1 MRIHLI
7 AIGGAAMH
15 NIALALHQNGHL
27 VSGSDDEI
35 YNPARARLAAAGLL
49 PEAEGW
55 RPERLNAD
63 IDIVILGMHARAD
76 NPELQR
82 ALDLGLKVL
91 SYPAFLYEHARF
103 KTRMVIAGSH
113 GKTTTTAMAM
123 HVLRKLGIDFDYLV
137 GAQLDGFDTMVRLSD
152 APVLIVEGDEYLSS
166 CLEPVSKMVQYRPHH
181 AVITGIAWDHVN
193 VFPRFEDYCSQFGMF
208 MDHIEPGGDLFWYFR
223 DKEIEKLLDARNA
236 TKQFKDHPFEGFE
249 ASVENGQMFIH
260 LPNKEPVPVQ
270 FFGAHN
276 LLNAK
281 AAFHL
286 CSQLG
291 VTVVDFVA
299 QIADFKGAAKRLQQ
313 LAQTKHNIT
322 WLDFAHAPSKAR
334 ATVEAVKVL
343 YPDRKLTAC
352 LELHTFSSLNQAF
365 LPQYQGTLNGADQA
379 FVFYSPH
386 TLEMKRMPSISA
398 EEIRQAFGHPNLE
411 VITEANALHAQLKA
425 QDWLERNLLL
435 MSSGTFGGMDLKD
448 IT

>member
-15 NIALALHQNGHL
+15 NIALALHQNGHQ

-35 YNPARARLAAAGLL
+35 YNPAKARLAASGLL
-49 PEAEGW
+49 PETEGW
-55 RPERLNAD
+55 HPERLSAD

-82 ALDLGLKVL
+82 ALEIGLRVL
-91 SYPAFLYEHARF
+91 SYPAFMYEHART

-113 GKTTTTAMAM
+113 GKTTTTAMTM

-137 GAQLDGFDTMVRLSD
+137 GAQLEGFETMVRLSD

-193 VFPRFEDYCSQFGMF
+193 VFPRFEDYCAQFGMF
-208 MDHIEPGGDLFWYFR
+208 MDHIEPGGNLFWYGR
-223 DKEIEKLLDARNA
+223 DQEIQKLLDARKGS
-236 TKQFKDHPFEGFE
+236 KQFEDQAFEGFE

-260 LPNKEPVPVQ
+260 LPNQAPKPVQ

-286 CSQLG
+286 CNQLG
-291 VTVVDFVA
+291 VTTTDFVA

-313 LAQTKHNIT
+313 LAQTEHSIT

-334 ATVEAVKVL
+334 ATVEAVKAL
-343 YPDRKLTAC
+343 YPTRKLTAC

-365 LPQYQGTLNGADQA
+365 LPQYQGALNGADQA

-386 TLEMKRMPSISA
+386 TLEMKRMPPISA
-398 EEIRQAFGHPNLE
+398 EDIRQAFGHPNLE
-411 VITEANALHAQLKA
+411 VITEADTLQARLKA
-425 QDWLERNLLL
+425 QEWLERNLLL
-435 MSSGTFGGMDLKD
+435 MSSGTFGGMDLKA
-448 IT
+448 IN